1 MGTLWISWNRHIIY
15 ISYTAQKI
23 ISNTHHLSMSLS
35 RHIIYIICVFSN
47 NEHVPASY
55 PFLNGVFRPQI
66 WNPQIPW
73 DLCPVFQPWTFHQL
87 MKLSAPNQLL
97 QYHRLKWPWR
107 RLHILRWE
115 WQSIYDMNWYGTIWQ
130 WGTENHIVIVT
141 SCDIMWHQWWWWL
154 VVNGSS

>member
-15 ISYTAQKI
+15 IYIVYSTEDYIQHPSSVNESIKAYYI
-23 ISNTHHLSMSLS
+23 Y
-35 RHIIYIICVFSN
+35 IYIICVFSN

-97 QYHRLKWPWR
+97 QYHRLK
-107 RLHILRWE
+107 
-115 WQSIYDMNWYGTIWQ
+115 
-130 WGTENHIVIVT
+130 
-141 SCDIMWHQWWWWL
+141 
-154 VVNGSS
+154 